1 MSEWSTDQLRPYVGK
16 SAKKVPQAAASVAWR
31 CGDRSCASVLV
42 CEGSPITTDSRFPVW
57 SITKTFMAVAVLR
70 LVARRKIG
78 LDARISEWFPAIAHA
93 DVITIRHC
101 LQHTSGW
108 PDYGGLPDYH
118 ASIRRGECPW
128 TFLEFLQKSQIET
141 LLFEPGAGWSY
152 SNIGY
157 MILRKLMEL
166 ECGIGFAEVIEQEVC
181 RPLGLTNTSVISR
194 QSDLLDMTPGYSFEL
209 SEDGLA
215 VDVRARYNPD
225 WVSTGV
231 IGSTASEIVRFY
243 HGLFSHELLPPDLLS
258 EMCKVVRVEAKHPIF
273 MMPSYGLGLMADP
286 DFSSGPV
293 YGHNG
298 AGPGYAA
305 SAFHFRRQGAIP
317 VTVAVLT
324 NTEHYDQTERMA
336 LHIGKELTSQ
346 NHPPLFPYQ
355 LGGTMP

>member
-1 MSEWSTDQLRPYVGK
+1 MSEWPTDRLRPYLNA
-16 SAKKVPQAAASVAWR
+16 SAEKVPHAAASVAWR
-31 CGDRSCASVLV
+31 CGDQSCAGVLV
-42 CEGSPITTDSRFPVW
+42 CEGLPITIDSRFPVW

-70 LVARRKIG
+70 LMALRKIG

-108 PDYGGLPDYH
+108 PDYGRLPDYH
-118 ASIRRGECPW
+118 AAVRRGDHPW
-128 TFLEFLQKSQIET
+128 TFAEFLQKSQVEI

-157 MILRKLMEL
+157 MILRRLMEIV
-166 ECGIGFAEVIEQEVC
+166 CGVGFAEVIEREVC
-181 RPLGLTNTSVISR
+181 RPLGLTNTSVISSP
-194 QSDLLDMTPGYSFEL
+194 SDILDMTPGYSFEL
-209 SEDGLA
+209 STDDLA
-215 VDVRARYNPD
+215 VDVRTRYNPD

-243 HGLFSHELLPPDLLS
+243 HGLFSHELLPPDLLN
-258 EMCKVVRVEAKHPIF
+258 EMCTVVRVEARHPVFIT
-273 MMPSYGLGLMADP
+273 PSYGLGLMADP
-286 DFSSGPV
+286 DLSYGPV

-305 SAFHFRRQGAIP
+305 SAFHFQRQGAVP

-324 NTEHYDQTERMA
+324 NTDHYDQTEKMA
-336 LHIGKELTSQ
+336 LHIGKELTNSALFL
-346 NHPPLFPYQ
+346 HPH
-355 LGGTMP
+355 TR